1 MDDDEEV
8 PDLADF
14 EAQEEERGETAA
26 PVKKLF
32 GGKFKSGQ
40 FYKALEREISLISL

>member
-26 PVKKLF
+26 PVKKTFLAGNLKVVNF
-32 GGKFKSGQ
+32 IKLWKGK
-40 FYKALEREISLISL
+40 L

>member
-26 PVKKLF
+26 PVKKTF
-32 GGKFKSGQ
+32 W
-40 FYKALEREISLISL
+40 REIKKWSIL